1 MYPPLQVSFEV
12 GASPTALH
20 AAGPRHDVAAADWPQ
35 TFQLP
40 PQAPVQAT
48 RIES

>member
-1 MYPPLQVSFEV
+1 VYPPLQVSFEV
-12 GASPTALH
+12 GPSPTALH

-40 PQAPVQAT
+40 PQAPVNPKL
-48 RIES
+48 